1 MTDTDAMPR
10 PPLLIANEIYRK
22 SRYGTTHPLSIPRVS
37 TVVDLCRALDWLPD
51 AQYVDSPMATPAQ
64 LARFHDPAYIAAL
77 KRAEE
82 DRDAPAD
89 VKARHNIGIN
99 NNPIY
104 TEVFRRPATACGGSI
119 LAADLVKDGG
129 IVHHPPGGTH
139 HGRPDRASGFC
150 YFNDPVLGL
159 LRLLDLGVAPVLY
172 VDLDAHHGDGVQD
185 AFHDDDRVF
194 TISIHE
200 ADRWPRTGPV
210 EDRAGGAARNLP
222 VPRGFNDSELDYLI
236 EHAVVPLAER
246 LKPAA
251 IMIQGGCDGL
261 EDDPQAR
268 LSLSNRG
275 YWQAVSVLKGLAPR
289 VIVLGGGGYNPWAVA
304 RCWSGVWATLNGRP
318 IPEVLPAP
326 AESVLRELW
335 WAHRRGRNPPEH
347 WFTTLADAPNAGA
360 VRDEVRAVA
369 RAVLDAPDQARRWA
383 AE

>member
-1 MTDTDAMPR
+1 MNFEARSR
-10 PPLLIANEIYRK
+10 PPVFIAHEIYRL
-22 SRYGTTHPLSIPRVS
+22 SRYGSAHPLSIPRVS
-37 TVVDLCRALDWLPD
+37 TVVDLCRALGWLPEER
-51 AQYVDSPMATPAQ
+51 YIESPMASAAQ

-77 KRAEE
+77 QKAEQTQ
-82 DRDAPAD
+82 DAAPE
-89 VKARHNIGIN
+89 VKARHNIGVN

-104 TEVFRRPATACGGSI
+104 PEMFRRPATACGGSI

-139 HGRPDRASGFC
+139 HGRRNRASGFC

-159 LRLLDLGVAPVLY
+159 RRLLDLGIAPVLY

-185 AFHDDDRVF
+185 AFHADDRVF

-200 ADRWPRTGPV
+200 ENRWPRTGPV

-222 VPRGFNDSELDYLI
+222 VPRGFNDSELNYLI

-246 LKPAA
+246 LDPAA
-251 IMIQGGCDGL
+251 IMIQCGCDGL

-268 LSLSNRG
+268 MSLSNRG
-275 YWQAVSVLKGLAPR
+275 YWQAVSVLKGLARR

-304 RCWSGVWATLNGRP
+304 RCWSGVWATLNGHP
-318 IPEVLPAP
+318 IPEALTAP

-335 WAHRRGRNPPEH
+335 WSHRRGRNPPEH
-347 WFTTLADAPNAGA
+347 WFTTLADTPNPGP
-360 VRDEVRAVA
+360 VRETVREVA
-369 RAVLDAPDQARRWA
+369 RKVLDAPGRRA